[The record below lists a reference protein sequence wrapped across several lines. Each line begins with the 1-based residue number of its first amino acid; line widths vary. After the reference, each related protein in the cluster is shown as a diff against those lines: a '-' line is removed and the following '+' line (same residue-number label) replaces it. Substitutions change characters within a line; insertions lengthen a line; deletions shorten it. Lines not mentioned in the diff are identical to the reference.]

1 MWFLEFSEVGKEPCF
16 EFWLVFRIPL
26 KLVEKRFSLYRLVFG
41 GFGGAL
47 RGLDLVAEHA
57 GCLDPAWIL
66 FPADTAAVFEFRR
79 VVASFGEFLCDF
91 GNFLNLV

>member
-1 MWFLEFSEVGKEPCF
+1 MYHETTASPSGIDGELYRRSC
-16 EFWLVFRIPL
+16 
-26 KLVEKRFSLYRLVFG
+26 FSLYRLVFG

-47 RGLDLVAEHA
+47 RGLDLVAEPA

-66 FPADTAAVFEFRR
+66 FPADKAAALEFRR